1 MLLLARTH
9 SRANLDDLDLTA
21 RVLALAR
28 SCGLPVP
35 EYELPVRL
43 DDGNA
48 IVQERLPGVTHKR
61 IDIAQLDAARTDR
74 AIGPS
79 SIPHLKSVH
88 WISTRLGGD
97 LGAIVGDNQA
107 SRS

>member
-1 MLLLARTH
+1 LVVLLLALTH

-28 SCGLPVP
+28 SRGLPVP
-35 EYELPVRL
+35 EYELTVRL

-61 IDIAQLDAARTDR
+61 IDIAQLDAMLALNERSGPVRSRT
-74 AIGPS
+74 S
-79 SIPHLKSVH
+79 SR
-88 WISTRLGGD
+88 STGSRPGS
-97 LGAIVGDNQA
+97 GAIVGDNQT

>member
-1 MLLLARTH
+1 MLLSALTH
-9 SRANLDDLDLTA
+9 SRANLGDLDLAA

-35 EYELPVRL
+35 EYELTVRL

-61 IDIAQLDAARTDR
+61 IDIAQLDAMLALSERSGPVRSRT
-74 AIGPS
+74 S
-79 SIPHLKSVH
+79 SR
-88 WISTRLGGD
+88 STGSRPGSR
-97 LGAIVGDNQA
+97 AIVGDNQS